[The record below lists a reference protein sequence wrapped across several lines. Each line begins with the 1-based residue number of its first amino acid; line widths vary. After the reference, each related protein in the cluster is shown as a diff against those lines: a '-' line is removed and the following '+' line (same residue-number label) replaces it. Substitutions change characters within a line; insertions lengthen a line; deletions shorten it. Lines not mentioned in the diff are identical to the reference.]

1 MPKGVMTAG
10 RRPHRMLQV
19 PGGLLPAACDP
30 AAIPWHSLRYVVTA
44 ASSTLS
50 FSAVSPVFCY
60 CKTKMICRVAG
71 QKVYG
76 IDKTLL
82 VPLVQPS
89 VDIVQGQVSG
99 PDLSLLF
106 LAA

>member
-1 MPKGVMTAG
+1 MMY
-10 RRPHRMLQV
+10 H
-19 PGGLLPAACDP
+19 
-30 AAIPWHSLRYVVTA
+30 
-44 ASSTLS
+44 
-50 FSAVSPVFCY
+50 
-60 CKTKMICRVAG
+60 VAG

-89 VDIVQGQVSG
+89 VDIVQGQVSE

-106 LAA
+106 LAAYAFIL

>member
-1 MPKGVMTAG
+1 MMY
-10 RRPHRMLQV
+10 H
-19 PGGLLPAACDP
+19 
-30 AAIPWHSLRYVVTA
+30 
-44 ASSTLS
+44 
-50 FSAVSPVFCY
+50 
-60 CKTKMICRVAG
+60 VAG

-99 PDLSLLF
+99 LDLSLLF
-106 LAA
+106 LAAYAFIL